1 MNKVMLTG
9 RITHDL
15 DLRYTPSG
23 TAVLQFNIAIN
34 RPKDENG
41 EQKADFP
48 TIVVWGKQAENL
60 NKYQKKGSQI
70 GIVGRIQTR
79 NYDNNEGKKVYV
91 TEVIAENIE
100 FLESKKDDSNFK
112 NLTETQPS
120 NNTSAESAEDP
131 YANLGNQIT
140 LEDLDRTSVVNDDDL
155 PF

>member
-1 MNKVMLTG
+1 MNKVMLIG

-34 RPKDENG
+34 RPKDETG

-112 NLTETQPS
+112 NITETQPS

-131 YANLGNQIT
+131 YANFGNQIT